1 MITIKTAKEIET
13 MKVGGK
19 ILKKTLQK
27 VAEMIKPGMDG
38 LTLDNFAFKFITE
51 NGCKP
56 AFLNYKADFMS
67 KPFPGTLCISKNNVV
82 VHGVPSAKL
91 IFNEGDIVSIDC
103 GLSYKDLYVDSA
115 ITVAVGKVDAKT
127 KKLINATKEALN
139 QAIHACKKGN
149 TIGDLGFAIQT
160 HVEKNGFAVIKSL
173 VGHGVGYQLHEEP
186 EIYNFGIRKS
196 GITLKPGYVLAI
208 EPMATFTSTD
218 VVQNDFDE
226 FVTENDEVAVHF
238 EHTIV
243 ITNGE
248 PLILTK

>member
-1 MITIKTAKEIET
+1 MITIKTQKEIEI

-27 VAEMIKPGMDG
+27 VSEMIQPGITG
-38 LTLDNFAFKFITE
+38 LALDDFAYKFIAE
-51 NGCKP
+51 NNCKP
-56 AFLNYKADFMS
+56 AFLNYKADFMA

-82 VHGVPSAKL
+82 VHGVPSKNL
-91 IFNEGDIVSIDC
+91 ILNEGDIVSIDC

-115 ITVAVGKVDAKT
+115 ITVAVGKIDPKI
-127 KKLINATKEALN
+127 KKLMNTTKESLN
-139 QAIHACKKGN
+139 QAIHACKKRN

-160 HVEKNGFAVIKSL
+160 HVEKNGFAVIRSL

-208 EPMATFTSTD
+208 EPMATFNSTD
-218 VVQNDFDE
+218 VIQNNKDE
-226 FVTENDEVAVHF
+226 FVTENDEVAAHF
-238 EHTIV
+238 EHTV
-243 ITNGE
+243 VVTNGE
-248 PLILTK
+248 PLVLTK

>member
-1 MITIKTAKEIET
+1 MITIKTQKEIEI

-27 VAEMIKPGMDG
+27 VSEMIQPGITG
-38 LTLDNFAFKFITE
+38 LTLDDFAYKFIAE
-51 NGCKP
+51 NNCKP
-56 AFLNYKADFMS
+56 AFLNYKADFMA

-82 VHGVPSAKL
+82 VHGVPSKNL
-91 IFNEGDIVSIDC
+91 ILNEGDIVSIDC

-115 ITVAVGKVDAKT
+115 ITVAVGKIDPKI
-127 KKLINATKEALN
+127 KKLMNATKESLN
-139 QAIHACKKGN
+139 QAIHACKKRN

-160 HVEKNGFAVIKSL
+160 HVEKNGFAVIRSL

-208 EPMATFTSTD
+208 EPMATFNSTD
-218 VVQNDFDE
+218 VIQNNKDE
-226 FVTENDEVAVHF
+226 FVTENDEVAAHF
-238 EHTIV
+238 EHTV
-243 ITNGE
+243 VVTNGE
-248 PLILTK
+248 PLVLTK

>member
-1 MITIKTAKEIET
+1 MITIKTQKEIEI

-27 VAEMIKPGMDG
+27 VSEMIQPGITG
-38 LTLDNFAFKFITE
+38 LALDDFAYKFIAE
-51 NGCKP
+51 NNCKP
-56 AFLNYKADFMS
+56 AFLNYKADFMA

-82 VHGVPSAKL
+82 VHGVPSKNL
-91 IFNEGDIVSIDC
+91 ILNEGDIVSIDC

-115 ITVAVGKVDAKT
+115 ITVAVGKIDPKI
-127 KKLINATKEALN
+127 KKLMNATKESLN
-139 QAIHACKKGN
+139 QAIHACKKRN

-160 HVEKNGFAVIKSL
+160 HVEKNGFAVIRSL

-208 EPMATFTSTD
+208 EPMATFNSTD
-218 VVQNDFDE
+218 VIQNNKDE
-226 FVTENDEVAVHF
+226 FVTENDEVAAHF
-238 EHTIV
+238 EHTV
-243 ITNGE
+243 VVTNGE
-248 PLILTK
+248 PLVLTK